1 MQRSVSE
8 PLTLRPESEG
18 LYPTSV
24 RVFGGRAIA
33 ADPWVG
39 PVGDLALVLGQMRA
53 PGVSLDRLL
62 GLPDYV
68 ELTVRPD
75 LPDHARLRQLVVR
88 AHDRDEAGGRRHL

>member
-1 MQRSVSE
+1 MPSTNDLILRSAEGASRRAQLYRCGGPFRSPSPSDPRV
-8 PLTLRPESEG
+8 RG

-68 ELTVRPD
+68 ELTVRPA
-75 LPDHARLRQLVVR
+75 LP
-88 AHDRDEAGGRRHL
+88 